1 VHERYKKFQ
10 CVDCDFGFWKIM
22 GGRQLEPAEAET
34 LLREREVGPLDGF
47 RSKLGRPFSA
57 KLKLNDGNEVEF
69 DFGPRLDD
77 DDAEAPDF
85 TGQEPLGKCP
95 KCAHRVFETPAAYVC
110 EKAVGPDRT
119 CDFRSGRTILQR
131 TVERAQMEKLLATGK
146 TDLLQFVSART
157 RRPFAA
163 FLVRQPDGKV
173 GFEFEKK
180 ERGAGARGARPV
192 PAALKVLGKHPRD
205 GKPVEVFAGRYGPY
219 VKHGDTNA
227 TIPDRDKVDALTLEE
242 AVALVDERAG
252 RSPPRAKAPTTTA
265 RKRTTRAAP
274 DEAPAPAPRA
284 RTAKTTTPATRV
296 APAAK
301 KAKGPRSAGKAA
313 KTTAR
318 KRG

>member
-1 VHERYKKFQ
+1 
-10 CVDCDFGFWKIM
+10 M

-34 LLREREVGPLDGF
+34 LLSERAVGPLDGF

-57 KLKLNDGNEVEF
+57 KLRLNDANEVEF

-95 KCAHRVFETPAAYVC
+95 KCDGRVFETPAAYVC

-146 TDLLQFVSART
+146 SDLLQFVSART
-157 RRPFAA
+157 RRPFSA

-180 ERGAGARGARPV
+180 ERGAGARGARPM

-219 VKHGDTNA
+219 VKHGETNA
-227 TIPDRDKVDALTLEE
+227 TIPDRDKVDAITLDE
-242 AVALVDERAG
+242 AVALVDDKAG
-252 RSPPRAKAPTTTA
+252 RGTSVPRKKAPAPTPRKRTARPAVDEAKPVARATA
-265 RKRTTRAAP
+265 RKAPATTRKPPAA
-274 DEAPAPAPRA
+274 AKPAAG
-284 RTAKTTTPATRV
+284 KTTK
-296 APAAK
+296 AAK
-301 KAKGPRSAGKAA
+301 KPAA
-313 KTTAR
+313 TRR
-318 KRG
+318 KSRA